1 MARLT
6 REQSRQIT
14 RERLLDAAQDVFA
27 REGYTAASCEQ
38 IAEHAEFSKGAIY
51 SNFEGKEALF
61 LELLARN
68 MEREK
73 QAMREIGAHSTSAQ
87 EILDGVVRQFS
98 RFEDKLDRCL
108 LVTEFQMEAGR
119 REEVAKPFAMLFRA
133 HRRELAKLLSL
144 VAVRANQELPE
155 PPEVLALFIFSL
167 VGGLALQRAAD
178 PKSVPRGMLTR
189 SVQFFVNNM
198 FRVEA
203 GVKAGR
209 PFSRPSIL

>member
-6 REQSRQIT
+6 REQSRQRT
-14 RERLLDAAQDVFA
+14 RERLLDAAEEVFA

-51 SNFEGKEALF
+51 SNFAGKEALF

-68 MEREK
+68 MDREK
-73 QAMREIGAHSTSAQ
+73 QAMRQIAAESTSPE
-87 EILDGVVRQFS
+87 EILDGIVRRFS
-98 RFEDKLDRCL
+98 AFEDKLDRCL

-119 REEVAKPFAMLFRA
+119 REGVAKPFAQLFRV

-144 VAVRANQELPE
+144 ASEKAGRKLREE
-155 PPEVLALFIFSL
+155 PEVLALFISSL

-178 PKSVPRGMLTR
+178 PRSVPGGMLAR
-189 SVQFFVNNM
+189 SVRFYLDNLF
-198 FRVEA
+198 
-203 GVKAGR
+203 G
-209 PFSRPSIL
+209 S